1 MMINLH
7 PISEYLQRVR
17 VLTRPTQVFAKF
29 VLVMALSTAHAS
41 GQHSNLC
48 EEFRRNLSMPNEQGM
63 SKYLQACPNVG
74 NSSPCSLDLDH
85 DGSNDELTMSCPS
98 DYIEPSDPCML
109 IIELASGK
117 TFEFKFEFNDFPY
130 LIRRKSTVYAI
141 TERFD
146 SKDKRTGNRKVYR
159 ISGSGVHLICTN
171 L

>member
-1 MMINLH
+1 MAIKFH
-7 PISEYLQRVR
+7 PFCKYIQSVR
-17 VLTRPTQVFAKF
+17 VWTRRTQVFAIL

-48 EEFRRNLSMPNEQGM
+48 EEFRRNLNTPYEQSMN
-63 SKYLQACPNVG
+63 KYRPACPNVG

-85 DGSNDELTMSCPS
+85 DGATDELIESCPS

-109 IIELASGK
+109 SIELSSGK
-117 TFEFKFEFNDFPY
+117 TFEFEFEFKDFPY

-141 TERFD
+141 AGSFD
-146 SKDKRTGNRKVYR
+146 PKDKRIGNRKVYR

>member
-29 VLVMALSTAHAS
+29 VLVIALSTAHAS

-85 DGSNDELTMSCPS
+85 DGSNDELTMGPERL
-98 DYIEPSDPCML
+98 YR
-109 IIELASGK
+109 
-117 TFEFKFEFNDFPY
+117 TFRPMYVN
-130 LIRRKSTVYAI
+130 
-141 TERFD
+141 
-146 SKDKRTGNRKVYR
+146 YR
-159 ISGSGVHLICTN
+159 VSVGQN
-171 L
+171 F